1 MSGMNRR
8 TLLQALC
15 TGAVSSTIA
24 LAEPASDD
32 EARGREL
39 LQAARDAATGGQE
52 LLDYAFDL
60 DTIIQLDDGRRVKFT
75 SSVQVIPPSTFRQ
88 HIVSAAGSQTMFFAG
103 DSAWQQTIEGRRD
116 LPDSVVRSQAAD
128 LERGHVLYRS
138 TEETALYRGTEEVE
152 GRPAEV
158 IQVADVAGAPLRLFL
173 DKRNFDLL
181 KRVYVGDAPGGGM
194 AQVEEYLSDY
204 REAGGFRWPA
214 RKRVVRNGQEALNS
228 TATNFA
234 VNQGLERETL
244 LR

>member
-1 MSGMNRR
+1 MNRR
-8 TLLQALC
+8 MVLVALS
-15 TGAVSSTIA
+15 TGVFLANIA
-24 LAEPASDD
+24 HAEPAAGD
-32 EARGREL
+32 EERGREL
-39 LQAARDAATGGQE
+39 LAAARKAATGGQE
-52 LLDYAFDL
+52 LRDYAFDL
-60 DTIIQLDDGRRVKFT
+60 DTIIELEDGRRVKFT

-88 HIVSAAGSQTMFFAG
+88 HIVSTTGNQTMFFAG

-138 TEETALYRGTEEVE
+138 TEETVTYRGTEEVD

-194 AQVEEYLSDY
+194 AQVEEYFSDY

-214 RKRVVRNGQEALNS
+214 RKKVVRNGQEALNS
-228 TATNFA
+228 TATNFV